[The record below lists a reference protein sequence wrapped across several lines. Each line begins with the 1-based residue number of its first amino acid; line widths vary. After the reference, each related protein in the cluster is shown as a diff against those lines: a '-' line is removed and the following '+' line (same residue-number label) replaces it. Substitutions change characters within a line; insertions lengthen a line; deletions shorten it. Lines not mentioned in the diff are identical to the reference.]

1 MGESSAG
8 NSGQRVKLLIFFLWI
23 VALHSFLVGLYL
35 ILFPPRLLNAFGF
48 EVTEKFF
55 PTYAGVFHLVMAS
68 ICIFAL
74 RRLTRCTDLV
84 ELSIFIKFLVALSL
98 FVYYFSISKN
108 ATVILTGIA
117 ELFMGII
124 LLFLLIRTGLT
135 KKDKDY
141 NKSL

>member
-1 MGESSAG
+1 
-8 NSGQRVKLLIFFLWI
+8 
-23 VALHSFLVGLYL
+23 
-35 ILFPPRLLNAFGF
+35 
-48 EVTEKFF
+48 
-55 PTYAGVFHLVMAS
+55 S